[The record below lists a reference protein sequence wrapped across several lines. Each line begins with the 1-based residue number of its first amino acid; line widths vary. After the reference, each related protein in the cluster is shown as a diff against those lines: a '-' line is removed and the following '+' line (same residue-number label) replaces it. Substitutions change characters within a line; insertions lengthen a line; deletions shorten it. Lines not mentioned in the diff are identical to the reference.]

1 MCECTVSVSELSES
15 SVYFSTG
22 SMSGKWETERAR
34 ECSDGVGQGNLSRSS
49 DSVNKPR

>member
-1 MCECTVSVSELSES
+1 MHIFTCVSVCVNVSVSEISEP

-34 ECSDGVGQGNLSRSS
+34 ECSDGELL
-49 DSVNKPR
+49 PL